1 MNDDFETRL
10 QRQPLRRIPA
20 EWRAEILA
28 AAAERRPAKVAGV
41 TLASVIKSRLR
52 ELFWPAP
59 QAWAGLAALW
69 LVVLALNFATRE
81 AAPEMEAR
89 HAPPSHLDDPKDR
102 QRRAGKDKPVRLADH
117 LRGGVDE
124 SGEKKQGNKGEREG
138 GQQKGFAVSP
148 GGVCRPRCPRLGR
161 RFPDWSSSFH
171 GLSREG
177 WIEPPEPRRR

>member
-89 HAPPSHLDDPKDR
+89 HAPPSPEMLLLLKQQEQLLAELVGQPDMASLTRPKV
-102 QRRAGKDKPVRLADH
+102 APLG
-117 LRGGVDE
+117 
-124 SGEKKQGNKGEREG
+124 
-138 GQQKGFAVSP
+138 
-148 GGVCRPRCPRLGR
+148 PRSGR
-161 RFPDWSSSFH
+161 REET
-171 GLSREG
+171 LNA
-177 WIEPPEPRRR
+177 